1 MQNYIL
7 ETKTESVLTAWRN
20 PSERVASSDCEDNS
34 TQQLNLRM
42 KSKDWLMFR
51 ENTLIHF
58 ALYNPLASCSK
69 LINCV
74 GRNRRRPIPKAPL
87 PDPIHYIPNVAITS
101 RRVTLG
107 INRWYAM
114 NEERTGKSL
123 LQVEDIKCFC
133 LNCSLCFKLILLF
146 VLTIIV
152 LQ

>member
-7 ETKTESVLTAWRN
+7 EKKPESLLTAWRN

-34 TQQLNLRM
+34 TQQLILRM

-51 ENTLIHF
+51 KNTLIHF
-58 ALYNPLASCSK
+58 ALHNPLASCSK

-74 GRNRRRPIPKAPL
+74 GRNGRRPVPKATL
-87 PDPIHYIPNVAITS
+87 PDPIHYIPTVAIVS

-114 NEERTGKSL
+114 NEERTGRAYYKWKISN
-123 LQVEDIKCFC
+123 V
-133 LNCSLCFKLILLF
+133 S
-146 VLTIIV
+146 V
-152 LQ
+152 